1 MCLSAYIF
9 GHNIYKTRISNEA
22 NEFNLG
28 FDLFV
33 CESTEIHRKSTQVDD
48 RRDDSA
54 SRVCQVLAFSCVF
67 FCFLHRLHLP
77 AVEVYCTF
85 RASISLCNFES
96 FFFVFFLAKLAVAVF
111 CGFCRLKLRKF
122 CFWAVSL
129 ACCTWLN
136 FRDHHLHFS
145 PALCFFFYIFFSHCY
160 CLFVTASQPCN
171 VNRVNRCR

>member
-96 FFFVFFLAKLAVAVF
+96 FFCFLSSKTS
-111 CGFCRLKLRKF
+111 CGCFLRF
-122 CFWAVSL
+122 LPLEIAEILFL
-129 ACCTWLN
+129 GRFLGL
-136 FRDHHLHFS
+136 LHMAEFSRPPFAFS
-145 PALCFFFYIFFSHCY
+145 PALFFFIFFFRTVIVY
-160 CLFVTASQPCN
+160 L
-171 VNRVNRCR
+171 